1 MAEVGMLYTKRI
13 GLLADYQISSI
24 MNIIIKEKL
33 FMSTIAGERM
43 KHFAWVAF
51 VHNIVPDCE
60 TSGRTKTCSCK
71 ERSNPNML

>member
-1 MAEVGMLYTKRI
+1 
-13 GLLADYQISSI
+13 
-24 MNIIIKEKL
+24 MNIIIKEKN
-33 FMSTIAGERM
+33 FTSTIAGERM